1 MYMNIRPSLGKSI
14 FPYSR
19 DSELK
24 RLDHNIDCVG
34 SVKLGQVPH
43 AAIAEVMANRPHLAR
58 LFWFS
63 IWGTIFRSRK

>member
-24 RLDHNIDCVG
+24 RLDHNRF
-34 SVKLGQVPH
+34 
-43 AAIAEVMANRPHLAR
+43 AERIYSQGPEP
-58 LFWFS
+58 
-63 IWGTIFRSRK
+63 RKPL